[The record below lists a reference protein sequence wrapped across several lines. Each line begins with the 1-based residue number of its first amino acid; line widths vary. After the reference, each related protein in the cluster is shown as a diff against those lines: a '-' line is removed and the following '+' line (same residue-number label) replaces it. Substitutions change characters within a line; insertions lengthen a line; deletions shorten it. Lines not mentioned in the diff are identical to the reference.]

1 MKTGGGWVIDK
12 CALYLVRDHQSSAVK
27 IGISKHPET
36 RLKQIADHYT
46 VGRVSIVQTTWFT
59 TRDEARRWE
68 SNFHQRYRI
77 YHSSEQGGREW
88 FDLSDQQI
96 RGFVDWMEASTNKR
110 AVKVITVQTDAQKSS
125 DAISSDR
132 WSAFWAGMAV
142 SFFTGLVPV
151 IGFFLAGENAVGA
164 FAAPAGVGAYAA
176 SRVKKKKSL
185 SQSYLLDGEPL
196 KEKVALAREYRLM
209 GLWDERTYRLPG
221 VKSTIWKFP
230 EKTSAE
236 QAQRFFDRAQ

>member
-1 MKTGGGWVIDK
+1 MDK
-12 CALYLVRDHQSSAVK
+12 CALYLVRDHQSGAVK

-36 RLKQIADHYT
+36 RLKQIADHYA

-68 SNFHQRYRI
+68 SNFHQRYKI
-77 YHSSEQGGREW
+77 YRSSKQGGREW

-96 RGFVDWMEASTNKR
+96 QGFIDWMEASTNQR
-110 AVKVITVQTDAQKSS
+110 VVKVITVQTDAQKSS
-125 DAISSDR
+125 DAITTDR
-132 WSAFWAGMAV
+132 WSAFWTGMAV

-151 IGFFLAGENAVGA
+151 IGFFLAGENAVGT

-176 SRVKKKKSL
+176 SRVKKKKCL
-185 SQSYLLDGEPL
+185 SQSYLLDGGSLEG
-196 KEKVALAREYRLM
+196 KVALAREYKLM

-221 VKSTIWKFP
+221 LKSTSWRFP

-236 QAQRFFDRAQ
+236 QAQRFFERAQ